1 MGLSKGE
8 VMLTREDREA
18 IREIVR
24 EVVGEE
30 LDKRIITYVDDE
42 QMGMLRP
49 LLEKK
54 TPKPLRRPNRNRPIK
69 EPS

>member
-1 MGLSKGE
+1 
-8 VMLTREDREA
+8 MLTKKELEA
-18 IREIVR
+18 IKEAVR
-24 EVVGEE
+24 EVVSEE
-30 LDKRIITYVDDE
+30 LDRRIITYVDDVG
-42 QMGMLRP
+42 MGMLRP